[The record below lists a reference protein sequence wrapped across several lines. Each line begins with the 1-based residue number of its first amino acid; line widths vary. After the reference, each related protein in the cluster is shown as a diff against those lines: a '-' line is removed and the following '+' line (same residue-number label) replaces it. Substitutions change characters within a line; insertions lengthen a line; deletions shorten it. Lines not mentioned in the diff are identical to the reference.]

1 MKNRIIAYILFLVV
15 ALLPFGCQPEAFYH
29 SNLYGDEELT
39 IILSQGLPAAK
50 AGEAKDGDAINN
62 LYIWVTD
69 GSSVVKAA
77 SHIVGGAS
85 SGAAFTM
92 GSENKSAEVKF
103 TNIERGDYTIYIAA
117 NLPDK
122 LKNDL
127 ATVEQVDDLN
137 TAELPVIN
145 SSNKPPYGGSGEDP
159 GMPLSTAVKV
169 SISAGNNMVEAELL
183 RVCGRIRITVKN
195 NTPEHNIFLQSWSL
209 QDKNPSTGYL
219 FHKDDHSVP
228 AATTYTSF
236 DAFSIG
242 ATTNDYIAPG
252 AEGTYIDQYL
262 YETGTAAFG
271 GSLGFEIIGGLYAKS
286 VTSASTESQ
295 TITEYEVGAE
305 TTSYESG
312 KTYLIKNAA
321 ANYFMYNNSETLSLT
336 WMNTSELANNIN
348 ANYLWS
354 FGASSSPTTVSTTV
368 QNQGNSKKYL
378 TITTENPG
386 STSLG
391 NSSNVYISNQTNGL
405 VFYNI
410 YKYYYYGNV
419 YDYHNQP
426 YSNSGTLATAINY
439 YLQTGTT
446 YSWKLLP
453 VVTKNVEKFIL
464 KNSDKS
470 FEKTGTINYLD
481 QYGLPVPLQH
491 ICRNEDINI
500 RINVFY
506 NPTNGAFDFTVE
518 NWTTDND
525 NNDTTFD

>member
-15 ALLPFGCQPEAFYH
+15 AFLPLGCQPEEFYR
-29 SNLYGDEELT
+29 SDMAGDEELT
-39 IILSQGLPAAK
+39 ISLSQGLPAAK

-62 LYIWVTD
+62 LYVWVTD
-69 GSSVVKAA
+69 GSSVVGVA

-85 SGAAFTM
+85 SGAVFTM
-92 GSENKSAEVKF
+92 GAENKSAEVKF

-117 NLPDK
+117 NLPAS
-122 LKNDL
+122 LNSL
-127 ATVEQVDDLN
+127 ATVNQVDALN
-137 TAELPVIN
+137 TAELPKIN
-145 SSNKPPYGGSGEDP
+145 SSKKPPYGGSGEDP
-159 GMPLSTAVKV
+159 GMPLSTTVQV

-195 NTPEHNIFLQSWSL
+195 NTPEHNIFLQSLSL

-286 VTSASTESQ
+286 VTNASTESQ
-295 TITEYEVGAE
+295 TITKYEVGAE

-321 ANYFMYNNSETLSLT
+321 ANYFLYNNSNTLSLT
-336 WMNTSELANNIN
+336 LQNTAVLANNIN

-354 FGASSSPTTVSTTV
+354 FGASSSPTTIK
-368 QNQGNSKKYL
+368 NLGNSRYL
-378 TITTENPG
+378 TITTGNPG

-391 NSSNVYISNQTNGL
+391 NSSSDVNISNGTNGL
-405 VFYNI
+405 VLYI
-410 YKYYYYGNV
+410 RPSSRYY
-419 YDYHNQP
+419 QP
-426 YSNSGTLATAINY
+426 YYNGGNLYTGRANS
-439 YLQTGTT
+439 LQTSEE
-446 YSWKLLP
+446 YSWQLLP
-453 VVTKNVEKFIL
+453 VVINNVEKFIL
-464 KNSDKS
+464 KDSDKS

-518 NWTTDND
+518 NWTIDND

>member
-15 ALLPFGCQPEAFYH
+15 ALLPLGCQPEEFYR

-39 IILSQGLPAAK
+39 ISLSQGLPAAK
-50 AGEAKDGDAINN
+50 AEEAKDGDVINN
-62 LYIWVTD
+62 LYVWVTD
-69 GSSVVKAA
+69 GSSVVRAA

-117 NLPDK
+117 NLPAS
-122 LKNDL
+122 LNSL
-127 ATVEQVDDLN
+127 ATVKQVDGLN

-145 SSNKPPYGGSGEDP
+145 TSNKPPYGGSGEDP
-159 GMPLSTAVKV
+159 GMPLSTTVKV

-195 NTPEHNIFLQSWSL
+195 NTPEHNIFLQSLSL

-271 GSLGFEIIGGLYAKS
+271 GSLGFEIIGGLYHNS

-321 ANYFMYNNSETLSLT
+321 ANYFLYNNSNTLSLALQ
-336 WMNTSELANNIN
+336 NTAVLANNIN

-354 FGASSSPTTVSTTV
+354 FGASSSPTTIK
-368 QNQGNSKKYL
+368 NLGNSRYL
-378 TITTENPG
+378 TITTGNPG

-391 NSSNVYISNQTNGL
+391 NSSSNVNISNETNGL
-405 VFYNI
+405 VFYKI
-410 YKYYYYGNV
+410 YNYG
-419 YDYHNQP
+419 YDYYNQP

-439 YLQTGTT
+439 SLQTGTT

-453 VVTKNVEKFIL
+453 VNTKNVEKFVL
-464 KNSDKS
+464 KDPDKS
-470 FEKTGTINYLD
+470 FNKAGTINYLD

-518 NWTTDND
+518 NWTIDND

>member
-1 MKNRIIAYILFLVV
+1 MKNRIIAYILFVVIGLLV
-15 ALLPFGCQPEAFYH
+15 LGCQPEQIYRSDMA
-29 SNLYGDEELT
+29 GDEELT
-39 IILSQGLPAAK
+39 IRLSQGLPTAK
-50 AGEAKDGDAINN
+50 DGEAKDGDVINN
-62 LYIWVTD
+62 LYVWVTD
-69 GSSVVKAA
+69 GSSVKKAA
-77 SHIVGGAS
+77 SHIVGGES
-85 SGAAFTM
+85 SGAVFTM
-92 GSENKSAEVKF
+92 GAGNKSAEVKF

-117 NLPDK
+117 NLPAS
-122 LKNDL
+122 LNSL
-127 ATVEQVDDLN
+127 ATVGQVDDLN

-145 SSNKPPYGGSGEDP
+145 TSNKPPYGGSGEDP
-159 GMPLSTAVKV
+159 GMPLSTTVKV

-195 NTPEHNIFLQSWSL
+195 NTPEHNIFLQSLSL

-295 TITEYEVGAE
+295 TITEYEVGTE

-321 ANYFMYNNSETLSLT
+321 ANYFLYNNSSTSTLSLAL
-336 WMNTSELANNIN
+336 MNTSELANNIN

-354 FGASSSPTTVSTTV
+354 FGDPSSPMV
-368 QNQGNSKKYL
+368 QNLGNLKYL
-378 TITTENPG
+378 TITTGNPG

-391 NSSNVYISNQTNGL
+391 NSSNVNISNETNGL
-405 VFYNI
+405 VFYNS
-410 YKYYYYGNV
+410 YKSGKTTYYC
-419 YDYHNQP
+419 QP
-426 YSNSGTLATAINY
+426 YSNGGNLYTGRNNSLQISTA
-439 YLQTGTT
+439 

-453 VVTKNVEKFIL
+453 VVINNVEKFVL
-464 KNSDKS
+464 KDSDKS
-470 FEKTGTINYLD
+470 FEKAGTINYLD

-518 NWTTDND
+518 NWTIDND

>member
-15 ALLPFGCQPEAFYH
+15 ALLPLGCQPEEFYR
-29 SNLYGDEELT
+29 SDMAGDEELT
-39 IILSQGLPAAK
+39 ISLSQGLPAAK
-50 AGEAKDGDAINN
+50 AEEAKDGDVINN
-62 LYIWVTD
+62 LYVWVTD
-69 GSSVVKAA
+69 GSSVVGVA

-85 SGAAFTM
+85 SGAVFTM
-92 GSENKSAEVKF
+92 GAENKSAEVKF
-103 TNIERGDYTIYIAA
+103 ANIERGDYTIYIAA
-117 NLPDK
+117 NLPAS
-122 LKNDL
+122 LNSL
-127 ATVEQVDDLN
+127 ATAAQVDVLN
-137 TAELPVIN
+137 SAELPKIN
-145 SSNKPPYGGSGEDP
+145 SSKKPPYGGSGEDP

-195 NTPEHNIFLQSWSL
+195 NTPEHNIFLQSLSL

-228 AATTYTSF
+228 ATTTYTSF

-262 YETGTAAFG
+262 YETGTTAFG

-286 VTSASTESQ
+286 VTNVSTESQ
-295 TITEYEVGAE
+295 TITEYEIGTE

-312 KTYLIKNAA
+312 KTYLIKNAD
-321 ANYFMYNNSETLSLT
+321 ANYFLYNNSNTLSLAFK
-336 WMNTSELANNIN
+336 NTTGLAENIN

-354 FGASSSPTTVSTTV
+354 FGASSSETTIK
-368 QNQGNSKKYL
+368 NLGNSRYL

-391 NSSNVYISNQTNGL
+391 NSSSNVNISNETNGL
-405 VFYNI
+405 VFY
-410 YKYYYYGNV
+410 KRYYSYSYPYG
-419 YDYHNQP
+419 YMYNQP
-426 YSNSGTLATAINY
+426 CYDSGTLATASNS
-439 YLQTGTT
+439 YLQTSKA

-453 VVTKNVEKFIL
+453 VVTKNVEKSVL
-464 KNSDKS
+464 KDSDKS
-470 FEKTGTINYLD
+470 FEKAGTINYLD

-518 NWTTDND
+518 NWTIDND